1 MSAAAD
7 RPSAFERLSTAVHT
21 SDLTVDPDH
30 RSDADYIIALGVAGA
45 RHSAVA
51 APLMHL
57 HLSGSHSN
65 LRAAYNS
72 VLALTKRLNAKK
84 NWRLNG
90 RALHTVALHSLSHHV
105 APICPHCQGR
115 KFEVLEGSPTLS
127 TEACKHCHGTGR
139 RPIQKK
145 HRDQIQQLIA
155 VLESIDEIT
164 ERAVARLVR

>member
-1 MSAAAD
+1 MSD

-21 SDLTVDPDH
+21 SDLTVDPEH
-30 RSDADYIIALGVAGA
+30 RTDADYVIALGIASS
-45 RHSAVA
+45 RHAKA
-51 APLMHL
+51 ASHLMRL
-57 HLSGSHSN
+57 HLDGTNTS
-65 LRAAYNS
+65 LKAAYNS
-72 VLALTKRLNAKK
+72 VLALTKRLNGKR

-90 RALHTVALHSLSHHV
+90 RSLHTVALQSLSHHV
-105 APICPHCQGR
+105 SPTCPHCQGR